1 MPRRSNH
8 ANFYASPIWI
18 TESGGAFDPP
28 HRRSDPR
35 RRNCPH
41 RAAPD
46 GPDCVGDHDR
56 SPRRDHGGCRFRQLR
71 SKSSH
76 QKVPRPH
83 FVETGGSRTSFGPAS
98 SWPNPVDENVLFEV
112 LCPSDSAGSGR
123 QPRRRRHTAA
133 SKGSRGVVYFP
144 RPGRTVPKAPFRDRS
159 FTSRTGALLPC
170 LVRASPSLDTFIHA
184 RPPFSGSTGA
194 TASSSIP
201 RSVLVRLARCPC
213 RVVLITAKQNLQI
226 EEQGPTNSA
235 RRMNNGPGL
244 LFFYR
249 LVQIPGQSFGSL
261 PRSYGAGYSGAPI
274 RRLEYKLRGYRQKE
288 MFSYGRI

>member
-159 FTSRTGALLPC
+159 FTSRTAALLPC

-184 RPPFSGSTGA
+184 RPPFPGSTGA
-194 TASSSIP
+194 TRFFVDPEVSTRPTGSMP
-201 RSVLVRLARCPC
+201 MPC
-213 RVVLITAKQNLQI
+213 RPNHCEAK
-226 EEQGPTNSA
+226 PTN
-235 RRMNNGPGL
+235 RRTRADQFRASDEQWAGPP
-244 LFFYR
+244 LF
-249 LVQIPGQSFGSL
+249 L
-261 PRSYGAGYSGAPI
+261 
-274 RRLEYKLRGYRQKE
+274 
-288 MFSYGRI
+288 